1 MHIKQLRL
9 KVKHAERGASQS
21 CVTWMYHIMC
31 HADLPARFAS
41 VAAAQQVM
49 DEMAEVTVS
58 SQPLFRGATSVSQ
71 TCIVS
76 AGQSDANL
84 ASSLSFLAAAASI
97 NDCTVFGNNARNTA
111 SADNSVSKAAD
122 TQMHH
127 KINGDAKL
135 LSNGGITTA
144 SISSKQHPPQ
154 HSANNGGDAASNDD
168 VNSTSQTPHS
178 RHSHHRGATAAT
190 MPRGSDLGNKL
201 PSDEGGAAVAA
212 GRDTFF
218 ANGLRQ
224 RRRLTLPDIV
234 LADGNTSSPAATDSG
249 GSTKVMV
256 AARAHTNHVIRPSQ
270 SRPSSLLI
278 VDGVRHT
285 IQSDERAASLNIE
298 LEEDDINATPHYRFE
313 PLDSKRKSL
322 RGSLPDVGGG
332 DDESDAATGR
342 GLSREEVHELGEKRR
357 EELRLL
363 QERED
368 KRRKWQLVI
377 SFALIQVR
385 MIPDIYLYYNR
396 N

>member
-1 MHIKQLRL
+1 
-9 KVKHAERGASQS
+9 
-21 CVTWMYHIMC
+21 
-31 HADLPARFAS
+31 
-41 VAAAQQVM
+41 
-49 DEMAEVTVS
+49 MAEVTVS

-84 ASSLSFLAAAASI
+84 ASSLFSLAAAASI
-97 NDCTVFGNNARNTA
+97 NDCTVLGNKARNTT
-111 SADNSVSKAAD
+111 SADNSANKAAD

-144 SISSKQHPPQ
+144 NISSMQHLPQ
-154 HSANNGGDAASNDD
+154 HRTNNGGDAASNDD
-168 VNSTSQTPHS
+168 VNSTSQTLRS
-178 RHSHHRGATAAT
+178 RHSHHRGAAAAT
-190 MPRGSDLGNKL
+190 IPRGSDLGNKL
-201 PSDEGGAAVAA
+201 PSDEGGGAAAA

-234 LADGNTSSPAATDSG
+234 LADRNTSSPAATDSG

-256 AARAHTNHVIRPSQ
+256 AAKTHNNHVIRPSQ

-285 IQSDERAASLNIE
+285 IQRDERAAYLNIE
-298 LEEDDINATPHYRFE
+298 VEEDDINVTPHYRFE
-313 PLDSKRKSL
+313 PFDSKRKSL
-322 RGSLPDVGGG
+322 SGSLPDVGGG
-332 DDESDAATGR
+332 GDGSDAAAGR
-342 GLSREEVHELGEKRR
+342 SLSREEVHELGEKRR

-368 KRRKWQLVI
+368 KRRRWQLVI

-385 MIPDIYLYYNR
+385 MIPDIHLYYNR